1 MNRSMYAQIL
11 EHLSTAILL
20 LDDDLTVRY
29 LNPAAEM
36 LFGVSASRIK
46 GLALNEV
53 IVCRGKSLQDRL
65 YEYLLDGR
73 PYTERETKILL
84 PNNHTITVNCTVSP
98 ILDSALAPAALLEI
112 VQLDRLLRI
121 TREERRLVQHM
132 ATRAMVR
139 GVAHEI
145 KNPLGGLR
153 GAAQL
158 LESELEKEDLKEYT
172 RIIIKEADRLR
183 TLVDRMLGP
192 NDPPKKR
199 DVDIH
204 DVLEH
209 VRNLVK
215 AEAPDGIKFTRD
227 YDPSIP
233 KLHADRDQLTQAV
246 LNIVRN
252 ALQAIGSHG
261 MITFKTRIMNK
272 FTIGHNRHRLVIK
285 TDIIDNGP
293 GISDKILEKLFYPM
307 VTGRERGSG
316 LGLSIAQTLINQ
328 HHGLIEC
335 QSRPG
340 RTEFNILLPIESPSS
355 ENKHA

>member
-1 MNRSMYAQIL
+1 MYAQIL
-11 EHLSTAILL
+11 EHLSTSILL
-20 LDDDLTVRY
+20 LDDDLSVRY
-29 LNPAAEM
+29 INPAAEM

-46 GLALNEV
+46 GQTLNKV

-73 PYTERETKILL
+73 PYTERETKILVS
-84 PNNHTITVNCTVSP
+84 NNRTITVNCTVSP

-132 ATRAMVR
+132 VSRDMVR

-158 LESELEKEDLKEYT
+158 LQSELVNEDLKEYT
-172 RIIIKEADRLR
+172 RIIIKEADRLHA
-183 TLVDRMLGP
+183 LVDRMLGP
-192 NDPPKKR
+192 NDLPKKR
-199 DVDIH
+199 LVDIH

-215 AEAPDGIKFTRD
+215 AEASEDIRFIRD
-227 YDPSIP
+227 YDPSMP
-233 KLHADRDQLTQAV
+233 RLYADRDQLVQAV

-252 ALQAIGSHG
+252 ALQAVGTHG
-261 MITFKTRIMNK
+261 IITFKTRILHK

-285 TDIIDNGP
+285 ADIIDNGP
-293 GISDKILEKLFYPM
+293 GISDKLLEKLFYPL
-307 VTGRERGSG
+307 VTGRERGTG

-335 QSRPG
+335 QSRSG
-340 RTEFNILLPIESPSS
+340 RTEFSIFLPIESPPS
-355 ENKHA
+355 EQQHA

>member
-1 MNRSMYAQIL
+1 MYAQIL

-20 LDDDLTVRY
+20 LDDHLTVRY
-29 LNPAAEM
+29 LNPAAEI
-36 LFGVSASRIK
+36 LFGVSASRIR
-46 GLALNEV
+46 GRNLDQV

-73 PYTERETKILL
+73 PYTERETKIILA
-84 PNNHTITVNCTVSP
+84 NNRTITVNCTVSP

-132 ATRAMVR
+132 VTRDMVR

-158 LESELEKEDLKEYT
+158 LQSELDKEDLKDYT
-172 RIIIKEADRLR
+172 RIIIKEADRLH

-192 NDPPKKR
+192 NDLPKKR
-199 DVDIH
+199 LVDIH

-215 AEAPDGIKFTRD
+215 AEASEGVKFMRD
-227 YDPSIP
+227 YDPSMP
-233 KLHADRDQLTQAV
+233 RLFADRDQLVQAV

-252 ALQAIGSHG
+252 ALQAIGTRG
-261 MITFKTRIMNK
+261 TLTFKTRIMHK
-272 FTIGHNRHRLVIK
+272 FTIGHTRHRLVIK

-293 GISDKILEKLFYPM
+293 GIPHKLLEKLFYPM
-307 VTGRERGSG
+307 VTGHERGTG

-340 RTEFNILLPIESPSS
+340 RTQFSILLPIELPPA
-355 ENKHA
+355 EH

>member
-1 MNRSMYAQIL
+1 MYAQIL

-20 LDDDLTVRY
+20 LDDHLTVRY
-29 LNPAAEM
+29 INPAAEI
-36 LFGVSASRIK
+36 LFGISASRIN
-46 GLALNEV
+46 GRPLNEV
-53 IVCRGKSLQDRL
+53 IVCRGRSLQDRL

-73 PYTERETKILL
+73 PYTERETKILVS
-84 PNNHTITVNCTVSP
+84 NNRTITVNCTVSP

-132 ATRAMVR
+132 VSRDMVR

-158 LESELEKEDLKEYT
+158 LQSELEKEDLKEYT
-172 RIIIKEADRLR
+172 RIIIKEADRLH

-192 NDPPKKR
+192 NDLPKKR
-199 DVDIH
+199 LVDIH

-215 AEAPDGIKFTRD
+215 AEACDDVRFIRD
-227 YDPSIP
+227 YDPSMP
-233 KLHADRDQLTQAV
+233 RLYADRDQLIQAV

-252 ALQAIGSHG
+252 ALQAIGTHG
-261 MITFKTRIMNK
+261 MITFKTRIMHK

-293 GISDKILEKLFYPM
+293 GISDKLLEKLFYPL
-307 VTGRERGSG
+307 VTGRERGTG

-340 RTEFNILLPIESPSS
+340 RTEFCILLPIESPPS
-355 ENKHA
+355 EH